1 MTDLQRSLRKFYFR
15 LSLRVASYA
24 ALWGLVLALP
34 VVIAAPW
41 LRDWYGMPGYWATM
55 ALPIILPAF
64 YAAIVLFVK
73 PAEREQVLA
82 ADYWFGDT
90 GSIVSAYELEKAR
103 PGDPFVEPVSRQ
115 AQSLMHD
122 KPLPEPRWL
131 RRALIALVIL
141 LLLTPLSRWAYA
153 QMEERKQEDEKQK
166 QAKKPDVK
174 PADAEEVAKSAGE
187 AAEKAKAIGSKQQEK
202 LAEDLEEAARRAQAK
217 ADDKEKAMRDANA
230 VADRAKAQAQ
240 GQEDRQAAR
249 DAMKDKGAAEELR
262 KAIESNDPRRVEEA
276 IRKITDEIYKEN
288 GEIDTATANEMK
300 KAVEAARQAAPNDP
314 AVKRAADAADE
325 QLKKAKEKG
334 EHPDA
339 EKKAEEALENKM
351 RQDDPKVTGAEIER
365 AKEEMRRENAERRQV
380 EAAEMKK
387 ALEEL
392 AKAIDPKR
400 DIDPTGKRAEEIRK
414 QVEKG
419 EITPEQAEAMV
430 KAARELAKQM
440 EIDAETLKEMIKQG
454 KDFEGMEEVAKRIA
468 EQAKKDAQDGKPTI
482 GPEDVPDWVKKAMQD
497 KEWQEIAKKLAKEA
511 AERKGEPGQPG
522 EGKEGKPGEGKVG
535 PDGKPIDDADG
546 KPGDTKIGPDG
557 RPVDGGEGK
566 VGPDGKPIDGKD
578 GSGKDGGGGKGE
590 TTGPDGKPIDPKE
603 VRKEGVDVKDTGKG
617 EKDPDAE
624 RKELDAKKAAEER
637 AKREATG
644 RKGTGDDVNTK
655 EELDRLPRRY
665 RDAARKYFERK

>member
-1 MTDLQRSLRKFYFR
+1 MTDLQRDLRRFYFR

-41 LRDWYGMPGYWATM
+41 LRDWYGLPGYWATM
-55 ALPIILPAF
+55 ALPVILPAF

-73 PAEREQVLA
+73 PPEREQVLA

-103 PGDPFVEPVSRQ
+103 PGDAFVEPISRQ
-115 AQSLMHD
+115 ARSLMHD

-131 RRALIALVIL
+131 RRALIALAIL

-153 QMEERKQEDEKQK
+153 QMEEHKQEDEKQK

-174 PADAEEVAKSAGE
+174 PADAEKIAKSAGE
-187 AAEKAKAIGSKQQEK
+187 AAEKAKEIGSRQQEK
-202 LAEDLEEAARRAQAK
+202 LAEALEDAARRAQAK
-217 ADDKEKAMRDANA
+217 ADDKERAMREANA
-230 VADRAKAQAQ
+230 VADQAKAQSN
-240 GQEDRQAAR
+240 GQKERQAAR
-249 DAMKDKGAAEELR
+249 DAMTGSPEAEELR
-262 KAIESNDPRRVEEA
+262 KAIESNDPERIEEA
-276 IRKITDEIYKEN
+276 IKKASEEIYKKN
-288 GEIDTATANEMK
+288 GEVDTATANEMR
-300 KAVEAARQAAPNDP
+300 KAVEAARRAAPNDP
-314 AVKRAADAADE
+314 AIKRAAEAAEE
-325 QLKKAKEKG
+325 QLRKAKVKG
-334 EHPDA
+334 ENPNAERNAEDA
-339 EKKAEEALENKM
+339 LRKKMTRE
-351 RQDDPKVTGAEIER
+351 GAKGDEIEK
-365 AKEEMRRENAERRQV
+365 AVNEMRRENDERRKV
-380 EAAEMKK
+380 DSAEMKK

-468 EQAKKDAQDGKPTI
+468 EQAKKDAQNGKPNI
-482 GPEDVPDWVKKAMQD
+482 GPEDVPDWVKKAMED
-497 KEWQEIAKKLAKEA
+497 KEWQEIAKELAKKA
-511 AERKGEPGQPG
+511 AERKGDPGDAGEEGQPG
-522 EGKEGKPGEGKVG
+522 EGKEGKPGEGKEGQPGEGKTG
-535 PDGKPIDDADG
+535 PDGKPFEGDG
-546 KPGDTKIGPDG
+546 SGK
-557 RPVDGGEGK
+557 DGGGSGETK
-566 VGPDGKPIDGKD
+566 VGPDGKPIDPK
-578 GSGKDGGGGKGE
+578 
-590 TTGPDGKPIDPKE
+590 TGKP
-603 VRKEGVDVKDTGKG
+603 EGVDVKDTGKG
-617 EKDPDAE
+617 EKDPDALK
-624 RKELDAKKAAEER
+624 KELDAKKAAEEK
-637 AKREATG
+637 AAREATG